1 MSWITLTEADA
12 LTVVNAKLLDA
23 ARTKALAAGQ
33 PDPLDETLLQVID
46 QVRGA
51 VGGCKANVLGAAGTI
66 PQKLKGTALDLFAVR
81 ITNRLDI
88 DPSESKLLLYK
99 SAEATLRAVA
109 ACSFDIEEPVEKTP
123 EVSSSPAPRI
133 TPRCRH
139 FTRRDGDGS
148 L

>member
-1 MSWITLTEADA
+1 MWIPLTEADA

-23 ARTKALAAGQ
+23 SRTKALAAGQ
-33 PDPLDETLLQVID
+33 ADPLIDTLQQVID

-51 VGGCKANVLGAAGTI
+51 VGACKANTLGAAGTI

-99 SAEATLRAVA
+99 TAEATLRAVA
-109 ACSFDIEEPVEKTP
+109 ACSFDIEEPVETT
-123 EVSSSPAPRI
+123 EEISASPTPRI
-133 TPRCRH
+133 TPRCRQ

-148 L
+148 